1 MMVMPLRYGM
11 SLRLSNKPKNKQ
23 DWDYSFTEY
32 LRKAVEIAAKNLSVC
47 SDPICTVTEAIE
59 DDLYCMNQSC
69 RDLHRYKIHL
79 LCAETECDFYA
90 GSLKELKHL
99 IQYDDKPNSD
109 FKSPRVELY
118 KISVTFRSKG
128 IFQGISSL
136 RGIRA

>member
-11 SLRLSNKPKNKQ
+11 SLRLSNKPN
-23 DWDYSFTEY
+23 
-32 LRKAVEIAAKNLSVC
+32 
-47 SDPICTVTEAIE
+47 
-59 DDLYCMNQSC
+59 
-69 RDLHRYKIHL
+69 
-79 LCAETECDFYA
+79 DFYA